1 MLAYSDEFGQKV
13 REVMDEAGLT
23 PGAVE
28 RASVREIS
36 HTTVAKMRQGQPPNS
51 DHVIVFARA
60 VGAAQ
65 GWSERR
71 VARLADDLLQMA
83 ESSARYR
90 VDGRTTVKK
99 GQTGTVSKVDGF
111 GAFRDQTSVCQVAA

>member
-1 MLAYSDEFGQKV
+1 MLAYSDEFGLKV

-51 DHVIVFARA
+51 DHVIAFARA

-65 GWSERR
+65 EWGERR
-71 VARLADDLLQMA
+71 VARLADELLQLA
-83 ESSARYR
+83 ESCARYR
-90 VDGRTTVKK
+90 VDGRTTVKR
-99 GQTGTVSKVDGF
+99 GQWGTVSY
-111 GAFRDQTSVCQVAA
+111 S